1 MLILDNMYRNN
12 RANILSTPNTQFTA
26 IYMDS

>member
-12 RANILSTPNTQFTA
+12 RANVPKSVYINFIA
-26 IYMDS
+26 ISNVS